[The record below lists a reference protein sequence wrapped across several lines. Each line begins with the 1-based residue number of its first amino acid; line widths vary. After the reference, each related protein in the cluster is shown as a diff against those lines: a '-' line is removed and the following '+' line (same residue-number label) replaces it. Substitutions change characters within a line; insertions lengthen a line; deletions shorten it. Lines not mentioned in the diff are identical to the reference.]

1 MKYLNKY
8 NSFGINE
15 SDEIKDSDNPKR
27 SERLLTQAQKEHKD
41 TEDPNTTKCP
51 LPAML
56 FTDVVGSSKLWSD
69 DPITM
74 SKQLDEHHELID
86 SLSTKN
92 NGWIVKTIGDAF
104 MIYFE
109 PSENSLTNALKCA
122 KDILL
127 NESKYNLRIGVAQG
141 PMDSKTY
148 TIQKVNLK
156 DFFGNAVNLA
166 SRMESKVSNPGGG
179 GIAFSSSLPISQ
191 NLLSEYGKIIGEVE
205 DVDLSKFDLR
215 GANTKSAYTIKIK

>member
-41 TEDPNTTKCP
+41 TEDPNTTKGP

-92 NGWIVKTIGDAF
+92 N
-104 MIYFE
+104 E
-109 PSENSLTNALKCA
+109 
-122 KDILL
+122 
-127 NESKYNLRIGVAQG
+127 
-141 PMDSKTY
+141 
-148 TIQKVNLK
+148 
-156 DFFGNAVNLA
+156 
-166 SRMESKVSNPGGG
+166 
-179 GIAFSSSLPISQ
+179 
-191 NLLSEYGKIIGEVE
+191 II
-205 DVDLSKFDLR
+205 K
-215 GANTKSAYTIKIK
+215 